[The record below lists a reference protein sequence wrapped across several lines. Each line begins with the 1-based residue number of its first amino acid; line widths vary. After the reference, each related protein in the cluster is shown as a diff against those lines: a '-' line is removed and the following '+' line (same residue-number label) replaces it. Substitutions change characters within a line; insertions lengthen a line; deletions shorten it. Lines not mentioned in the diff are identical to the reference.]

1 MSFTARPLSDL
12 LGAELAGLDAR
23 LACSPPIQD
32 SLRAA
37 LFRHQ
42 VLAIRDQAL
51 TPQQFVAFARNFGEL
66 EPFFTNAYSLP
77 DCPEIYVLSNV
88 RRAGRP
94 IGRDGAGTHWHS
106 DHTFQRE
113 PAIATL
119 LYAVD
124 VPEQG
129 GETLFADMYAAY
141 EALSE
146 GEKRRLAGRRAL
158 HRYQKKEHLYTAESG
173 LSAAERGGIERL
185 RALRQQEEAAA
196 SAPSHPKAALLFHW
210 KSLTRQVRLR
220 GPVER
225 VSDAEADAY
234 FATRPRGAQIGA
246 WASRQSAPLEDRFAL
261 ERAVARYTAKYAIGT
276 VPRPSHWSGFRV
288 VPLLIEFW
296 HDRPFRLHQR
306 VEFRRETAD
315 APWVKTGLYP

>member
-23 LACSPPIQD
+23 LACSPPIQE

-42 VLAIRDQAL
+42 VLAIRDQVL

-88 RRAGRP
+88 RQAGRP

-124 VPEQG
+124 VPVEG

-141 EALSE
+141 EALPE
-146 GEKRRLAGRRAL
+146 GEKRRLGGRRAI
-158 HRYQKKEHLYTAESG
+158 HRYQKKEHLYTAD
-173 LSAAERGGIERL
+173 LAQAAAQQDGIDRL
-185 RALRQQEEAAA
+185 RAMRRQEEVAAGPPPPA
-196 SAPSHPKAALLFHW
+196 KAPMPDQRHPVVRTHPVTGRKALYLNDEM
-210 KSLTRQVRLR
+210 TV
-220 GPVER
+220 GIEGMP
-225 VSDAEADAY
+225 DAEAVALLHRLCVE
-234 FATRPRGAQIGA
+234 ATRPEHVFRYRWRPGDIVIWDNPSVLHAATFTDPAQ
-246 WASRQSAPLEDRFAL
+246 
-261 ERAVARYTAKYAIGT
+261 
-276 VPRPSHWSGFRV
+276 PRT
-288 VPLLIEFW
+288 LY
-296 HDRPFRLHQR
+296 RLTIKGP
-306 VEFRRETAD
+306 E
-315 APWVKTGLYP
+315 PC

>member
-23 LACSPPIQD
+23 LAYSPPIQE

-146 GEKRRLAGRRAL
+146 GEKRRLAGRRAI
-158 HRYQKKEHLYTAESG
+158 HRYQKKEHLYTADPAQA
-173 LSAAERGGIERL
+173 AAERDGIDRL
-185 RALRQQEEAAA
+185 RALRRQEESAAGPP
-196 SAPSHPKAALLFHW
+196 APPKAPLPDQRHPVVRTHPVTGRKALYLNDEMTVGIDGMPDGEAVE
-210 KSLTRQVRLR
+210 LLQRLC
-220 GPVER
+220 
-225 VSDAEADAY
+225 AE
-234 FATRPRGAQIGA
+234 ATRPERVYRYRWRRGDIIIWDNPSVLHAA
-246 WASRQSAPLEDRFAL
+246 T
-261 ERAVARYTAKYAIGT
+261 YTDPAE
-276 VPRPSHWSGFRV
+276 PRT
-288 VPLLIEFW
+288 LY
-296 HDRPFRLHQR
+296 RLTIKGP
-306 VEFRRETAD
+306 E
-315 APWVKTGLYP
+315 PC

>member
-1 MSFTARPLSDL
+1 MSFTARPMSDL
-12 LGAELAGLDAR
+12 LGAELAGFDAR
-23 LACSPPIQD
+23 LACSPSIQE

-42 VLAIRDQAL
+42 VLAIRDQVL

-113 PAIATL
+113 PALATL

-124 VPEQG
+124 VPAEG

-141 EALSE
+141 EALPE
-146 GEKRRLAGRRAL
+146 GDKRRLAGRRAI
-158 HRYQKKEHLYTAESG
+158 HRYQKKEHLYTADLAPGGGAAGWHRPAARDAPAGGDGSG
-173 LSAAERGGIERL
+173 RPAACEG
-185 RALRQQEEAAA
+185 
-196 SAPSHPKAALLFHW
+196 
-210 KSLTRQVRLR
+210 
-220 GPVER
+220 
-225 VSDAEADAY
+225 ADA
-234 FATRPRGAQIGA
+234 RPAAPGGADPPGHRPQGA
-246 WASRQSAPLEDRFAL
+246 LSQ
-261 ERAVARYTAKYAIGT
+261 
-276 VPRPSHWSGFRV
+276 
-288 VPLLIEFW
+288 
-296 HDRPFRLHQR
+296 
-306 VEFRRETAD
+306 
-315 APWVKTGLYP
+315 

>member
-1 MSFTARPLSDL
+1 MSFKAQPLSDV
-12 LGAELAGLDAR
+12 LGAELTGLDAR
-23 LACSPPIQD
+23 LACSPPVQD

-42 VLAIRDQAL
+42 VLAIRDQVL

-124 VPEQG
+124 VPQQG

-141 EALSE
+141 EALPD
-146 GEKRRLAGRRAL
+146 GEKHRLGGRRAL
-158 HRYQKKEHLYTAESG
+158 HRYQKKEHLYTADPAQA
-173 LSAAERGGIERL
+173 AAERDGIDRL
-185 RALRQQEEAAA
+185 RALRQQEEAAISLPA
-196 SAPSHPKAALLFHW
+196 AGLPAAGPPAAGPPAAAKAPMPDQRHPVVRTHPVTGRKALYLNDEM
-210 KSLTRQVRLR
+210 TV
-220 GPVER
+220 GIDGMP
-225 VSDAEADAY
+225 DAEAVELLHRLCAE
-234 FATRPRGAQIGA
+234 ATRPEHVFRYRWRRGDIVIWDNPSVLHAATYTDPAQ
-246 WASRQSAPLEDRFAL
+246 
-261 ERAVARYTAKYAIGT
+261 
-276 VPRPSHWSGFRV
+276 PRT
-288 VPLLIEFW
+288 LY
-296 HDRPFRLHQR
+296 RLTIKGP
-306 VEFRRETAD
+306 E
-315 APWVKTGLYP
+315 PC

>member
-12 LGAELAGLDAR
+12 LGAELTGLDAR
-23 LACSPPIQD
+23 LACSPPIQE
-32 SLRAA
+32 SLRTA

-42 VLAIRDQAL
+42 VLAIRDQTL

-141 EALSE
+141 DALPE
-146 GEKRRLAGRRAL
+146 GEKHRLAGRRAI
-158 HRYQKKEHLYTAESG
+158 HRYQKKEHLYTADPAQA
-173 LSAAERGGIERL
+173 AAEREGIDRL
-185 RALRQQEEAAA
+185 RAVRRQEEAAA
-196 SAPSHPKAALLFHW
+196 GPPAPAKAPMPDQRHPVVRTHPVTGRKALYLN
-210 KSLTRQVRLR
+210 
-220 GPVER
+220 VEMT
-225 VSDAEADAY
+225 VGIDGMPDAEAVELLHRLCVE
-234 FATRPRGAQIGA
+234 ATRPEHVFRYRWRPGDIVIWDNPSVLHAA
-246 WASRQSAPLEDRFAL
+246 TYTDPDE
-261 ERAVARYTAKYAIGT
+261 ARTLY
-276 VPRPSHWSGFRV
+276 
-288 VPLLIEFW
+288 
-296 HDRPFRLHQR
+296 RLTIKGP
-306 VEFRRETAD
+306 E
-315 APWVKTGLYP
+315 PC